1 VASVRKSGLCQQRVT
16 RDQLVEAGRSQ
27 PAPVARFVVVAGGPE
42 NARELRSVIGIV
54 RGQSQ
59 GPQAGNGGIALT
71 RFRFGLGEMA
81 LRRREGEHQAP
92 CSSCILQSAL
102 VHPHQSE
109 LVVERRQRKR

>member
-1 VASVRKSGLCQQRVT
+1 VVGEGRRVT
-16 RDQLVEAGRSQ
+16 RDQLVEEGRSQ

-81 LRRREGEHQAP
+81 LRRREGGHQAP
-92 CSSCILQSAL
+92 CSF
-102 VHPHQSE
+102 E
-109 LVVERRQRKR
+109 